1 MKKCTSFEE
10 QKGTKYIW
18 GRFYFGLIL
27 FSYLSSTKL
36 CLKFCLKE
44 YSGQY
49 SVLIKMHIATE
60 NEKFINVKF
69 ILKTIFWKMF
79 RFYWSFFID
88 TIISLISST
97 QIACYVM
104 FVQYVQKEP
113 LEVFFKKDVLKNFAN
128 FTGKHPCWSLF
139 FNKVTGLRASSF
151 IRKRLQHRCVPVKLA
166 KFYEHLFWR
175 TVADDC
181 WLNDV

>member
-27 FSYLSSTKL
+27 FSCLSSTKL

-49 SVLIKMHIATE
+49 SVLIKMHIVIE
-60 NEKFINVKF
+60 NEKLCEIYFKNYFLKNVSLLLIFFYRHHYIPYFIYSDC
-69 ILKTIFWKMF
+69 M
-79 RFYWSFFID
+79 
-88 TIISLISST
+88 
-97 QIACYVM
+97 YVM

-166 KFYEHLFWR
+166 KFYEQLF
-175 TVADDC
+175 
-181 WLNDV
+181 